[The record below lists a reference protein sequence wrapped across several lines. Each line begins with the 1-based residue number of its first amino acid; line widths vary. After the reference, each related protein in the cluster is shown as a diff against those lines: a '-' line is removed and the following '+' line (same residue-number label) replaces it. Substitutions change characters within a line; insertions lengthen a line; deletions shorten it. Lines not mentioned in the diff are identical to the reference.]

1 MSNVPGGSSG
11 YLIGSVHGEGRDR
24 GSMKHVMRRTKG
36 MRWDLWH
43 RTAVTRSLEML
54 VMNRVVRRAEVDPPR
69 QRNDSTDVKADRRSS
84 PLSTPPANFYEEG
97 WFTRF
102 VRRRVGS
109 PFTDVRHTT

>member
-11 YLIGSVHGEGRDR
+11 YSIGSVHGEGKDA
-24 GSMKHVMRRTKG
+24 GSMKQVMRRTKG

-69 QRNDSTDVKADRRSS
+69 QRNDSVGTKADRKSS
-84 PLSTPPANFYEEG
+84 SSSTPPADFYEG
-97 WFTRF
+97 CWFSRF
-102 VRRRVGS
+102 LRRRVSS

>member
-1 MSNVPGGSSG
+1 
-11 YLIGSVHGEGRDR
+11 
-24 GSMKHVMRRTKG
+24 MKHVMRRTKG

-43 RTAVTRSLEML
+43 RTSVTRSLEML

-69 QRNDSTDVKADRRSS
+69 LRHDSAGMKADRKSS
-84 PLSTPPANFYEEG
+84 SLSTPPANFYEGG
-97 WFTRF
+97 WFTRL

>member
-1 MSNVPGGSSG
+1 
-11 YLIGSVHGEGRDR
+11 
-24 GSMKHVMRRTKG
+24 MKQVMRRTKG

-69 QRNDSTDVKADRRSS
+69 YYNNIAGMKADRKSS
-84 PLSTPPANFYEEG
+84 SSSAPPAGFYEGG

-102 VRRRVGS
+102 IRRRVGS